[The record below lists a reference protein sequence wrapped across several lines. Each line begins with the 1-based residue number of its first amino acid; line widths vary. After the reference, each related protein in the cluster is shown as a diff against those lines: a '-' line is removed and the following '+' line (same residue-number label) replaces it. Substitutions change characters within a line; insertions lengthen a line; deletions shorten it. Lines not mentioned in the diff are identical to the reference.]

1 MTRPEDRPV
10 SMGDVRDA
18 IAAQAPGMAAE
29 DCPVR
34 DVLDRLGDA
43 WTLLVVLNL
52 GERAVRF
59 GALRRAIAGIS
70 KRMLSVTLRNLERD
84 GLVSRRVI
92 PATPPQVEYAL
103 TELGRSLA
111 GPIHALT
118 NWAAAHHTAVKAARA
133 AYDQSEPRLSDL
145 PDRAIALREEKDT
158 GDNEGIGSR

>member
-1 MTRPEDRPV
+1 MSEPVEQPV
-10 SMGDVRDA
+10 SINAVWEA
-18 IAAQAPGMAAE
+18 VTAQGRGMAAG

-52 GERAVRF
+52 GERPVRF
-59 GALRRAIAGIS
+59 GDLRRAVAGIS

-103 TELGRSLA
+103 TEMGASLA
-111 GPIHALT
+111 VPIQALT
-118 NWAAAHHTAVKAARA
+118 SWAAAHHAAIKAARGY
-133 AYDQSEPRLSDL
+133 YDVTVSQPGTQGT
-145 PDRAIALREEKDT
+145 PNQALKQT
-158 GDNEGIGSR
+158 GGK